1 MIIIV
6 ALPKEDL
13 QTYIN
18 FLKKGQE
25 DEEEPVRIKYET
37 LDAET
42 AFYWRCIGEHVKTMG
57 VDGEELLDELLP
69 EVSGFCK
76 YIQGYV
82 FCMTVKAVNYNP
94 GQNSWDINATAGE
107 NDAFPKPTTPP
118 PPHPLWFTVDAMALH
133 LFQHNQHIAEGRGGG
148 GQQKQALSTTF
159 PSIYNKKNMILISK
173 VHFCT
178 SFLKTF

>member
-25 DEEEPVRIKYET
+25 DEEGPVRIKYET

-107 NDAFPKPTTPP
+107 NDAFPKPTTTPP
-118 PPHPLWFTVDAMALH
+118 IPSGSLSMLWLYIFFSTISIL
-133 LFQHNQHIAEGRGGG
+133 LRGGG
-148 GQQKQALSTTF
+148 GDSRNRLFQQHFQAFITRK
-159 PSIYNKKNMILISK
+159 I
-173 VHFCT
+173 
-178 SFLKTF
+178 